1 MAYTNKENQQNWRD
15 RQKRKKEME
24 LNLGEDL
31 EDGVPVEQG
40 TLTPLEYMLKIMND
54 PNEPKDLRA
63 RMAVAA
69 APYLHERADTTAAK
83 KTKKDEK
90 EEAANEAS
98 EGKFAPASAPRLVA
112 VGQN

>member
-1 MAYTNKENQQNWRD
+1 MSYTNAENQQNWRN

-24 LNLGEDL
+24 LELGEDL
-31 EDGVPVEQG
+31 EDGVPPIQG

-69 APYLHERADTTAAK
+69 APYLHERADTTAGK
-83 KTKKDEK
+83 KTKKEEK
-90 EEAANEAS
+90 QEAAEEAS
-98 EGKFAPASAPRLVA
+98 EGKFAPVTAPRLVA
-112 VGQN
+112 